1 MRRTKV
7 VCTIGPASD
16 DMDVLRRM
24 VAAGLNVARLNFS
37 HGSHAEHNE
46 RIARIRRVADES
58 GLHIPIMLDTKGPEL
73 RIGRFASGSVRLEQG
88 QRFVLT
94 TRPVAGSASE
104 VHVNSP
110 GFPGFVHPGSRLQLD
125 DGRIELTVV
134 AVSGPDVE
142 CTVVV
147 GGILGDRKRIA
158 IPGGK
163 LALPTLSD
171 EDKKDLLFG
180 IEQGS
185 TWWRP
190 PSYAA
195 PPTCTPSSLS
205 WRTTGPASP

>member
-163 LALPTLSD
+163 SPCPPCQTRTRRTCCSAQ
-171 EDKKDLLFG
+171 
-180 IEQGS
+180 QGS
-185 TWWRP
+185 TWRP

-195 PPTCTPSSLS
+195 PPHARHQVF